1 MSLDEDIILWAVVF
15 IILFSQ
21 ARKPTLE
28 TSCPLPKATDE
39 CETHHRN
46 TDTWTG
52 NVTTRPAASLLAT
65 YIREIK
71 FIDFWSQKE
80 SWGWMQTIIS
90 SNTDWH
96 VNPWWEA
103 AGQPTMPRDIFR
115 GRILNPVCS
124 SPFYLGRNSNF
135 YIFVCF

>member
-39 CETHHRN
+39 CEPT
-46 TDTWTG
+46 TG
-52 NVTTRPAASLLAT
+52 TLILELAMWPLGLLPH
-65 YIREIK
+65 YWQLREIK

-80 SWGWMQTIIS
+80 SWGWMQTIIL